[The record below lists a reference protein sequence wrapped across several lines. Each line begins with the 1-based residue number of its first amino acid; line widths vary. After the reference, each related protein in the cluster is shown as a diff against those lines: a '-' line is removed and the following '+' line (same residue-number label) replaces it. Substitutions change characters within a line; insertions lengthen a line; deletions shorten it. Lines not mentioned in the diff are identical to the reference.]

1 MRPTTMASTAMA
13 SPRAGLLRVALA
25 VVVALLVSRAWPL
38 AGAGGA
44 YLAAGIALVFGVLLI
59 VGRPEI
65 LLRERLLRTV
75 VDSLLISVLIA
86 YTGGA
91 GSPFFPLFL
100 LAALG
105 MIWIEDR
112 AKVAVATVALAGVY
126 LAAVAVADPGALDSG
141 SVLLRAG
148 FLALFCA
155 VVGLL
160 GSEVHGLRKLALG
173 LSSTL
178 ANEIDR
184 VERDE
189 SLISKIGPVLKV
201 LSLEGVLQWTAE
213 AAHAAGGGSYAHVA
227 ALNGNHHRTV
237 SEGDLD
243 ACPSWWHPS
252 IQRLVLWSC
261 REGDTVRSEETIHG
275 IEGFIAVP
283 VGSAEG
289 EKWGAIVLGGKD
301 FGAEEERAL
310 KLLAEGVAPTL
321 EGAGEA
327 PGGLDQLTGLPNR
340 ASLRRVLGRELSS
353 GRALTVLAMDLE
365 GFRRYERTYGLA
377 AGDAL
382 LRRTGERLKDSRQRA
397 FRYGDDEFVVVVSG
411 TSESRARR
419 VALAIRQLVSE
430 ETSNLG
436 HAPLRAAVGFAF
448 AEAGDEDPDLL
459 LGTALRALEKANSR
473 VEGIAG
479 FSTEAWTR
487 KGSEGDER
495 MIGVVKT
502 LVGALEAKDPYIGGH
517 LRAVSRL
524 ALRIGREI
532 SLPQEQIEA
541 LVNGALLHDV
551 GKIGISDQ
559 ILHKPGRL
567 THEEYEL
574 IKQHPA
580 FGVEIIAPIKELI
593 PAAPVVKHH
602 HERFDGKGYPDALR
616 GEDIPL
622 IARVVSVAD
631 AFDSMIRGRPY
642 GYDISQEAALEEIEG
657 NAGTQFDPRI
667 VRALLQVA
675 GDLDDLRVDSAGSGR
690 AG

>member
-1 MRPTTMASTAMA
+1 MRPTTIASTAVA
-13 SPRAGLLRVALA
+13 RPRAGLLRVALDG
-25 VVVALLVSRAWPL
+25 VVALLVSQAWPL
-38 AGAGGA
+38 AEAGGA
-44 YLAAGIALVFGVLLI
+44 YLAVGIALVFGALLI

-65 LLRERLLRTV
+65 FLREMLVRTV
-75 VDSLLISVLIA
+75 LDSLLISVLIA

-105 MIWIEDR
+105 IIWIEDR
-112 AKVAVATVALAGVY
+112 AKVAVATVAMVGGY
-126 LAAVAVADPGALDSG
+126 LAAVAVADPGALGSS

-155 VVGLL
+155 VAGLL

-189 SLISKIGPVLKV
+189 SLISKFGPVLKV
-201 LSLEGVLQWTAE
+201 LSLEGMLQWTAE
-213 AAHAAGGGSYAHVA
+213 AAHVAGGGSYAHVA

-237 SEGDLD
+237 LEGDLD
-243 ACPSWWHPS
+243 VCPSWWHPS

-275 IEGFIAVP
+275 IKGFIAVP
-283 VGSAEG
+283 VGSVEG
-289 EKWGAIVLGGKD
+289 EKWGAVVLGGQD

-310 KLLAEGVAPTL
+310 KLLAEGVAPAL
-321 EGAGEA
+321 ESAGDS
-327 PGGLDQLTGLPNR
+327 PGGLDQLTRLPNR

-353 GRALTVLAMDLE
+353 GRALTVLAMDLD
-365 GFRRYERTYGLA
+365 GFRSYDRTYGRA
-377 AGDAL
+377 AGDAV
-382 LRRTGERLKDSRQRA
+382 LRRIGERLMDSRQRA
-397 FRYGDDEFVVVVSG
+397 FRYGDDEFVVVLGG
-411 TSESRARR
+411 TGESRARR

-430 ETSNLG
+430 ETGNTA
-436 HAPLRAAVGFAF
+436 HAPLSAAVGFAF

-459 LGTALRALEKANSR
+459 LDTALRAMEKAKSQ

-479 FSTEAWTR
+479 FATEALTPG
-487 KGSEGDER
+487 GSEGDER
-495 MIGVVKT
+495 IVGVVKT
-502 LVGALEAKDPYIGGH
+502 LVGALEAKDPYIGEH

-524 ALRIGREI
+524 AVRIGREI
-532 SLPQEQIEA
+532 SLPQEQMEA

-551 GKIGISDQ
+551 GKIGIPDQ

-567 THEEYEL
+567 TDEEYKL
-574 IKQHPA
+574 IKQHPVL
-580 FGVEIIAPIKELI
+580 GVEIIDPIKELA
-593 PAAPVVKHH
+593 PAAPAIKHH

-622 IARVVSVAD
+622 IARVVSLAD

-642 GYDISQEAALEEIEG
+642 GYEISQEAALEEIED
-657 NAGTQFDPRI
+657 NSGTQFDPRI
-667 VRALLQVA
+667 VRALLQVV
-675 GDLDDLRVDSAGSGR
+675 GGLEDRQVDSAG
-690 AG
+690 